1 MRWNLARNHGNYLPV
16 ASGGSRLAILAALVA
31 NSTIA
36 VAKFVAFALTGSAAM
51 LAEAIHSVA
60 DSSNQGLLLY
70 GSRAARQPA
79 DITHPFGRGKEVYF
93 WSFLVAV
100 MLFFGGGVWAFL
112 HGWEAISHPEPL
124 GSLTAGFVVLTL
136 ALGLESVSFG
146 IAVREFNRRRGSTPI
161 WRAIRESKDASLI
174 VILLEDTAAMLGLIL
189 ALGGTTLAWATG
201 DSRWDGA
208 ASLLIGVMLAVVAV
222 VLAAEIKA
230 LLIGEAAGRR
240 DRALIGAVLLEV
252 DEISAVGRLLT
263 MHMGPDDLLVNVEV
277 DFVESVTAAEIPDAI
292 AKAEQAIRDRIPAAA
307 NIFIEPYEPDRG

>member
-1 MRWNLARNHGNYLPV
+1 M
-16 ASGGSRLAILAALVA
+16 ASGGSRLAVIAALVA

-36 VAKFVAFALTGSAAM
+36 VAKMFAFLITGSAAM

-79 DITHPFGRGKEVYF
+79 DISHPFGRGKEVYF

-112 HGWEAISHPEPL
+112 HGWEAIGHAKPL
-124 GSLTAGFVVLTL
+124 GDLRASFIVLGL
-136 ALGLESVSFG
+136 ALVLESISFG
-146 IAVREFNRRRGSTPI
+146 VALREFNRHRGATSV
-161 WRAIRESKDASLI
+161 WRAIRESKDSSLI
-174 VILLEDTAAMLGLIL
+174 VILLEDTAAMLGLIF
-189 ALGGTTLAWATG
+189 ALVGTTAAWATG

-222 VLAAEIKA
+222 LLAAEIKA

-240 DRALIGAVLLEV
+240 DRALIRAALLGMDEV
-252 DEISAVGRLLT
+252 AAVGRLLT

-277 DFVESVTAAEIPDAI
+277 EFVDSVAAAQIPDTIGRAEQVIRGHIPGAGNIFVE
-292 AKAEQAIRDRIPAAA
+292 
-307 NIFIEPYEPDRG
+307 PYDEDRG

>member
-1 MRWNLARNHGNYLPV
+1 M
-16 ASGGSRLAILAALVA
+16 ASGGSRLAIVAALVA

-36 VAKFVAFALTGSAAM
+36 VAKLFAFILTGSAAM
-51 LAEAIHSVA
+51 LAECIHSVA

-79 DITHPFGRGKEVYF
+79 DITHPFGRGKEAYF

-112 HGWEAISHPEPL
+112 HGWEAISHAEPL
-124 GSLTAGFVVLTL
+124 GSLTASFVVLTL
-136 ALGLESVSFG
+136 ALALESISFG

-174 VILLEDTAAMLGLIL
+174 VILLEDTAAMLGLIF

-230 LLIGEAAGRR
+230 LLVGEAAGRR
-240 DRALIGAVLLEV
+240 DRVLIGAVLMEM
-252 DEISAVGRLLT
+252 DEIAAVGRLLT
-263 MHMGPDDLLVNVEV
+263 MHMGPEDLLVNVEV
-277 DFVESVTAAEIPDAI
+277 DFVESVTAAEIPGLI
-292 AKAEQAIRDRIPAAA
+292 AKAEQAIKEGVPAAA
-307 NIFIEPYEPDRG
+307 NIFIEPYEADRG

>member
-1 MRWNLARNHGNYLPV
+1 MTV
-16 ASGGSRLAILAALVA
+16 
-31 NSTIA
+31 A
-36 VAKFVAFALTGSAAM
+36 VAKLFAFILTGSAAM
-51 LAEAIHSVA
+51 LAECIHSVA

-112 HGWEAISHPEPL
+112 HGWEAINHAEPL
-124 GSLTAGFVVLTL
+124 GSLTVSFVVLTL
-136 ALGLESVSFG
+136 ALALESVSFG
-146 IAVREFNRRRGSTPI
+146 IAVREFNRRRGSTPV

-174 VILLEDTAAMLGLIL
+174 VILLEDTAAMLGLL
-189 ALGGTTLAWATG
+189 FALGGTTLAWATG

-230 LLIGEAAGRR
+230 LLVGEAAGRR
-240 DRALIGAVLLEV
+240 DRTLIGSVLMEM
-252 DEISAVGRLLT
+252 DEIAAVGRLLT
-263 MHMGPDDLLVNVEV
+263 MHLGPEDLLVNVEV

-292 AKAEQAIRDRIPAAA
+292 VKAEQAIRDRIPAAA
-307 NIFIEPYEPDRG
+307 NIFIEPYDPDRG